1 VFSALKRIDDLW
13 LYQLDREREETKKT
27 IERLELVT
35 SLLTLAN
42 TELDMMKG
50 TIDRI
55 VEDYPKKHSSKCIS
69 LQYT

>member
-1 VFSALKRIDDLW
+1 MLLSRC
-13 LYQLDREREETKKT
+13 QLDKEREETKKT

-42 TELDMMKG
+42 TELDLMKG

-55 VEDYPKKHSSKCIS
+55 VEDYTKKHSTKSSSHNKSI
-69 LQYT
+69 T